1 MHILHKKT
9 TPLHVKGFLLDVEGV
24 LVGDKRYLPIE
35 AATTFVEQVRK
46 AGLRLRLITNNT
58 TDTKGMLIEKLAAAG
73 FNVEPDELHTCT
85 GAAVRYLHSI
95 MASSCLVLGV
105 PALREMFVDEG
116 FIVAESNTVDAVI
129 VGLDMDLTYD
139 RLRLACDAVGRH
151 GAALIALHRNRLT
164 VDAEGWRAPSVG
176 AIAEVIVF
184 ATGVE
189 PVVIGKP
196 SPAYFQQA
204 LNELGV
210 PAGSVLVVSDDPLS
224 DLAGAKRMNIHT
236 AFVLS
241 GKYTDTSIL
250 ETLPKSERPDVVAD
264 SLGALLTD
272 HLVEI

>member
-9 TPLHVKGFLLDVEGV
+9 APLRARGFLLDVEGV
-24 LVGDKRYLPIE
+24 LVADKRYLPVE
-35 AATTFVEQVRK
+35 GAATFVERVRQ
-46 AGLRLRLITNNT
+46 AGLHLRLITNNT
-58 TDTKGMLIEKLAAAG
+58 TDTKRMLIEKLGAAG
-73 FNVEPDELHTCT
+73 FDFEPEELHTCT
-85 GAAVRYLHSI
+85 GAAIRHLHSI
-95 MASSCLVLGV
+95 GATSCLVLGV
-105 PALREMFVDEG
+105 AALREMFVDDG
-116 FIVAESNTVDAVI
+116 FTVADSNTVDAVV
-129 VGLDMDLTYD
+129 VGLDTDLTYD

-176 AIAEVIVF
+176 AIVEVIVF

-204 LNELGV
+204 LKELDV

-224 DLAGAKRMNIHT
+224 DLAGAKRMNMHT

-241 GKYTDTSIL
+241 GKYGDESIL
-250 ETLPKSERPDVVAD
+250 ESIPKAERPDIVAD
-264 SLGALLTD
+264 SLGALLVD
-272 HLVEI
+272 GLVEI